1 MAPIHV
7 RRAIGQCPGDDA
19 DTTLHGLG
27 RASVHVRQIAL
38 TVPPNQCYYF
48 RNNIGRHTEC
58 SEMFKLKIRRVG
70 NSSGVILSQEVLAA
84 LRVREGDTLILT
96 ESPDGFRLTPHDN
109 TFEAGMKAFERT
121 HRKYRNA
128 LRELAK

>member
-1 MAPIHV
+1 
-7 RRAIGQCPGDDA
+7 
-19 DTTLHGLG
+19 
-27 RASVHVRQIAL
+27 
-38 TVPPNQCYYF
+38 
-48 RNNIGRHTEC
+48 
-58 SEMFKLKIRRVG
+58 MFKLKIRRVG
-70 NSSGVILSQEVLAA
+70 NSSGVILSKDLLAA
-84 LRVREGDTLILT
+84 LQVREGDTLILT